1 MFKALPLGSSLG
13 ADRRLVS
20 RLLRSS
26 NASKV
31 AFGAGPMRMARASII
46 AMGLPGGVVQVYVWL
61 GLIEKGSTGEVQGLL
76 FRSDPATVPISAV
89 ETVIQQAIALVGQ
102 QGFDMRSEEIASAN
116 DDRRAQLLADLPFEA
131 DLPFAP
137 GDRGLT
143 GTAPTRPV
151 RDDVDFGTGAHARPV
166 EISQAIS
173 LPGRET
179 VQVLGRLLSLF

>member
-1 MFKALPLGSSLG
+1 MFKALPLGSTLG

-31 AFGAGPMRMARASII
+31 AFGAGPMRMARASIV
-46 AMGLPGGVVQVYVWL
+46 AMNLPGGVVQVYVWL
-61 GLIEKGSTGEVQGLL
+61 GLIEKGSMGEVQGLL
-76 FRSDPATVPISAV
+76 FRSDPASVPASAV
-89 ETVIQQAIALVGQ
+89 ETVVQQAIALVGQ
-102 QGFDMRSEEIASAN
+102 QGFDMRAEEIGAVS
-116 DDRRAQLLADLPFEA
+116 DDRRALLLADLPFEA
-131 DLPFAP
+131 DLPFAA
-137 GDRGLT
+137 DRG
-143 GTAPTRPV
+143 PTPSASGRAA